1 MTKLAVQEALLP
13 GGGAHERLAAAA
25 DLGFRGVEF
34 AAADLD
40 ERLDEIY
47 AALQAQGLVASGV
60 NMGMASGWLA
70 ADRATRADAADSLR
84 RALTC
89 ALDLEAEY
97 VSFVP
102 QYGDSD
108 LPDLTPFASPLEL
121 QKELFIWLLRGI
133 SDLADAMET
142 KLAMLPVN
150 RGETRFVTC
159 LDDAAFFR
167 RQVDDHTNITLA
179 ANTRC
184 LSLEEDDITAALA
197 AHCPAL
203 SVVYLVD
210 DNRRLPGRGELPFAR
225 LAGPLRSADFAGW
238 LVLAGECDGAADL
251 SDCLDYLRRCQVI

>member
-13 GGGAHERLAAAA
+13 GASAHEKLAAAA
-25 DLGFRGVEF
+25 ELGVSGVEF
-34 AAADLD
+34 AALDLD
-40 ERLDEIY
+40 ERLDDVY
-47 AALQAQGLVASGV
+47 AALQANGLAASGV
-60 NMGMASGWLA
+60 NMGRASGWLA

-97 VSFVP
+97 VTFAP
-102 QYGDSD
+102 HHGDSD

-142 KLAMLPVN
+142 QLAMLPLN
-150 RGETRFVTC
+150 RAETGFVTC

-167 RQVDDHTNITLA
+167 RQVDDHPNITLA

-184 LSLEEDDITAALA
+184 LSLEEDDMAAALA
-197 AHCPAL
+197 THCPAL
-203 SVVYLVD
+203 SAVYLVD
-210 DNRRLPGRGELPFAR
+210 DNRRLPGKGALAFAS
-225 LAGPLRSADFAGW
+225 LAGALRSADFGGW

-251 SDCLDYLRRCQVI
+251 SDCLDYLRGCQVI